1 LTGVSPSGIFPTTNY
16 NDPKEVI
23 MNPNYN
29 YLDIDFD
36 VEDYGEDY
44 SIVSPNDLTEMAED
58 YGYGWRERNSDIVD
72 TNYDFDNYG
81 YAD

>member
-1 LTGVSPSGIFPTTNY
+1 
-16 NDPKEVI
+16 

-72 TNYDFDNYG
+72 TNYDYDNYG